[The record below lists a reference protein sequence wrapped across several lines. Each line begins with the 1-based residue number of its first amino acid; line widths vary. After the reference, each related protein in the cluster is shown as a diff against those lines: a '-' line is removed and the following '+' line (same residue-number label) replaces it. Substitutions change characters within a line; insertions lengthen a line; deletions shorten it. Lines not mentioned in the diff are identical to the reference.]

1 MRCILTVRYTVRYR
15 PLYRVV
21 IVCALGKIN
30 KWVRSLFK
38 AGLDGVILRDILE
51 GIRCHSTHIRSVN
64 QHTRHNIAS
73 ARCNGKGLIRSG
85 LDGNAAVGRDCA
97 IFSCLGCNNGIF
109 LYGGALGGHGFSPE
123 ELILPVQL
131 ARRVVEVEL
140 GALCNPDTAEVIGN
154 IDKALVF
161 AVLAIRRFPGLECKG
176 LIGIVGPVVI
186 ALQPIHTLEGHIR
199 RKPLNLAVIAVR
211 SWAFACDRR
220 LHGQI
225 QAGQL
230 EPVQPKAAHIGV

>member
-15 PLYRVV
+15 PQYRVV

-30 KWVRSLFK
+30 KWVRRLFK
-38 AGLDGVILRDILE
+38 AGLDGVILRDILK
-51 GIRCHSTHIRSVN
+51 GIGRHRTHIRSVH
-64 QHTRHNIAS
+64 QHLGHGIA
-73 ARCNGKGLIRSG
+73 RIRRNGKGLIRSG
-85 LDGNAAVGRDCA
+85 LDGNAARRRNRAVFTRLSRD
-97 IFSCLGCNNGIF
+97 NGIL
-109 LYGGALGGHGFSPE
+109 LYGGALSGHGFSPE

-131 ARRVVEVEL
+131 TRGVVEVEL
-140 GALCNPDTAEVIGN
+140 GVLCNPDTAEVIGD

-161 AVLAIRRFPGLECKG
+161 TVLAIRRFSGLECKG

-186 ALQPIHTLEGHIR
+186 ALQPVHTLEGHIR

-220 LHGQI
+220 LYI
-225 QAGQL
+225 
-230 EPVQPKAAHIGV
+230 